1 MHLLLTDLGNH
12 VRINRVLLKPFF
24 QDSDNTNSGKIKFT
38 RFRSIMDQCD
48 IKLTD
53 SAYKV
58 LSKMFSYQGIE
69 FNYVEFD
76 KVLKDYANEDW

>member
-1 MHLLLTDLGNH
+1 
-12 VRINRVLLKPFF
+12 
-24 QDSDNTNSGKIKFT
+24 
-38 RFRSIMDQCD
+38 MDQCD

-53 SAYKV
+53 DAYHV

-76 KVLKDYANEDW
+76 KVLKEYAQEDM

>member
-1 MHLLLTDLGNH
+1 
-12 VRINRVLLKPFF
+12 
-24 QDSDNTNSGKIKFT
+24 
-38 RFRSIMDQCD
+38 MDQCD
-48 IKLTD
+48 IKLMED
-53 SAYKV
+53 AYKV

>member
-1 MHLLLTDLGNH
+1 MRSLGDH

-24 QDSDNTNSGKIKFT
+24 KDSDTTNSGKIKFT

-48 IKLTD
+48 IKLYD
-53 SAYKV
+53 DAYDLLCKR
-58 LSKMFSYQGIE
+58 FSYQGIE

-76 KVLKDYANEDW
+76 DVLKQYAGEK